1 MVDKTPA
8 QEMVLLAFS
17 PENMGSMA
25 KIMHNPIRQIS
36 DVQLQGAEA
45 LTWSVVATQGDLN
58 NLPAALS
65 MFLLERLED
74 PIKIARIILNDTMR
88 GG

>member
-1 MVDKTPA
+1 MVDKNPG
-8 QEMVLLAFS
+8 QEMVMLAFS

-45 LTWSVVATQGDLN
+45 LVWSVAATEGN
-58 NLPAALS
+58 AYNLPAALS